1 MQTPALHTARI
12 KQIQK
17 LTDTVYEFIVT
28 FLDTTP
34 MQFVAGQ
41 YGTVII
47 DGVTR
52 RQYSFC
58 SDPKHTDSVSIVID
72 TKPMGPGSLYF
83 LSKKVGDALQ
93 MLAPLGNF
101 ILETSPRKKM
111 LVATGTG
118 IAPIRSMILDAIQT
132 TPMTLYWGLRH
143 EIDMYWDKEF
153 TELAKQYP
161 TFHYHLVLS
170 KPEPSWQ
177 GKTGHVTDH
186 LAEVGELLDTD
197 WYLCGNKQM
206 IADIKELLLAHHVP
220 DVQIKTEMF

>member
-12 KQIQK
+12 KHIQK

-47 DGVTR
+47 DGAIR

-58 SDPKHTDSVSIVID
+58 SDPKMTDSVSIVID

-83 LSKKVGDALQ
+83 LSKKVGDAMQ
-93 MLAPLGNF
+93 MLAPLGKF
-101 ILETSPRKKM
+101 IVDPTPRKKTF
-111 LVATGTG
+111 VATGTG
-118 IAPIRSMILDAIQT
+118 IAPIRSMILDTIQT
-132 TPMTLYWGLRH
+132 APMTLYWGLRY
-143 EIDMYWDKEF
+143 ETDMYWDNEF
-153 TELAKQYP
+153 TELTKQYP
-161 TFHYHLVLS
+161 TFYYHLVLS
-170 KPEPSWQ
+170 KPEMSWQ
-177 GKTGHVTDH
+177 GKVGHVTDH
-186 LAEVGELLDTD
+186 LGEEKELMNTD

-206 IADIKELLLAHHVP
+206 ISDTKELLLARHVP